1 MFKGLKGIKLDYNT
15 TMHTLQ
21 NLLMFDL
28 TTNKRENV
36 QE

>member
-15 TMHTLQ
+15 TMQTLQ